1 MSRCKVL
8 SGELRINISRRF
20 NLPESPRWLLARG
33 RIDALG
39 QLIQRIAR
47 RNNIT
52 LADNFQDQLQAPE
65 NANENVSILTLF
77 NSTYRNRTL
86 TMAIIWFSLILLYFG
101 ITLHM
106 NALGGNIFTN
116 TVSVSYTISLRYSS
130 NVILVVL
137 SSPCS

>member
-1 MSRCKVL
+1 MNQITFTRSV
-8 SGELRINISRRF
+8 RF

-33 RIDALG
+33 RIDNLG

-52 LADNFQDQLQAPE
+52 LAENFQDQLQAPE
-65 NANENVSILTLF
+65 NANENVSVLTLF

-116 TVSVSYTISLRYSS
+116 TVSGSRMRSVHGSVNKYT
-130 NVILVVL
+130 
-137 SSPCS
+137 SSPTYS

>member
-1 MSRCKVL
+1 MNQITFTRSV
-8 SGELRINISRRF
+8 RF

-33 RIDALG
+33 RIDNLG

-52 LADNFQDQLQAPE
+52 LAENFQDQLQAPE
-65 NANENVSILTLF
+65 NANENVSVLTLF

-116 TVSVSYTISLRYSS
+116 TVSGRRMRSVHGSVNKYT
-130 NVILVVL
+130 
-137 SSPCS
+137 SSPTVDGRRS

>member
-116 TVSVSYTISLRYSS
+116 TVSGLHD
-130 NVILVVL
+130 ILEIQF
-137 SSPCS
+137 